1 MYFVITQKILR
12 VDRKLNEKE
21 IQEMVEKY
29 SHDLHNNEKLVFIE
43 FQYLKPHYLL
53 LPLKNVV
60 HLIAINEQKLR
71 MQNAKHNIC
80 REFVVTLYRN
90 QFA

>member
-1 MYFVITQKILR
+1 MYFVVTQKILR

-29 SHDLHNNEKLVFIE
+29 SHDLYNSKKLVFIE

-53 LPLKNVV
+53 LPLKKLM
-60 HLIAINEQKLR
+60 HLITIKN
-71 MQNAKHNIC
+71 
-80 REFVVTLYRN
+80 
-90 QFA
+90 